1 MKRKKKTI
9 NIRRQNAKQAILT
22 SVLAMAVSLI
32 LGAILLAVC
41 GYSPI
46 ESYIAI
52 FGSSLGTVKG
62 FALSLSQATP
72 LLFTGMAFAIAYRVR
87 MINTGAEG
95 QLYVGA
101 MAAALVGAYVT
112 GLPSVVHVPLCLLAA
127 ALAGGLVAG
136 LVAFLKNRFGASEII
151 LTLMLNEILILLTS
165 YLANGPLKA
174 EGSGVGQ
181 TNRIQESAQLFRL
194 IPQTQ
199 LTIALLV
206 GIALAVILQFVLNR
220 TAYGYEV
227 QITGY
232 NLLAARTAG
241 INAKRTY
248 LLTFAISGAVAGLGG
263 AAMSLGVN
271 YRFVEGFSASY
282 GFGGIS
288 VAALAAY
295 SPVGVILSS
304 FLIGV
309 LKAGAITVNR
319 TTDIP
324 VEFVSVIQVL
334 VIIFVA
340 APTLIRSLSALPRKL
355 AGKGG
360 KAEVKKE
367 GVKQ

>member
-1 MKRKKKTI
+1 MNGKAKTI

-151 LTLMLNEILILLTS
+151 LTLMLNEIRQARLKKAVQTILYAPHFIST
-165 YLANGPLKA
+165 
-174 EGSGVGQ
+174 VVM
-181 TNRIQESAQLFRL
+181 
-194 IPQTQ
+194 
-199 LTIALLV
+199 V
-206 GIALAVILQFVLNR
+206 GILVNMLSPSIGVVNTLR
-220 TAYGYEV
+220 
-227 QITGY
+227 
-232 NLLAARTAG
+232 AR
-241 INAKRTY
+241 
-248 LLTFAISGAVAGLGG
+248 LGLERIYF
-263 AAMSLGVN
+263 MTQ
-271 YRFVEGFSASY
+271 
-282 GFGGIS
+282 
-288 VAALAAY
+288 
-295 SPVGVILSS
+295 PSS
-304 FLIGV
+304 FRHLYV
-309 LKAGAITVNR
+309 W
-319 TTDIP
+319 
-324 VEFVSVIQVL
+324 
-334 VIIFVA
+334 
-340 APTLIRSLSALPRKL
+340 
-355 AGKGG
+355 
-360 KAEVKKE
+360 
-367 GVKQ
+367 